1 MEDVRPKAVFSNFFR
16 GVWTEVKS
24 LSGVQFMECY
34 ITKLPLAICVNFQY
48 YLTSFTHRLFIGN
61 NQ

>member
-24 LSGVQFMECY
+24 LSGVQFIEIAANHLC
-34 ITKLPLAICVNFQY
+34 Q
-48 YLTSFTHRLFIGN
+48 LFSTT
-61 NQ
+61 